1 MEEIQIAAM
10 RGRNPD
16 DPNDRGRSNG
26 KFKQRLEINR
36 NGTSNT
42 ITSVQKDNLVVEP
55 QIIQLGNIADD
66 TNKGFKNPQTGRVYS
81 DKGLVPCLNTC
92 GGGGREP
99 KVLLETPNG
108 VQPCLEF
115 TNFISKGQQNNSY
128 NRVWKPNGYCGA
140 LNCTKQM
147 EVMEPKEHLTDRKY
161 RIRKLTPRECFRL
174 MGVDDTDIDAVQQAG
189 ISNSQQYKLAGNSIV
204 VDVLYH
210 IFRKAFCKEP
220 QPLYCVKLT
229 NNMTSREPKSTVVAL
244 KLNYERKETIRLTN
258 DAFYY
263 LLEGEE
269 PLDEDN
275 LAEALHLTSLHP
287 NGFQINDGWT
297 VVEGSDLIECEII
310 PYEVEEEEICDYDE
324 YLEVAKNCHLR
335 IKHVNDN
342 KVRLWKYDVETDKQE
357 YIGEFQLHTNKF
369 GLVCFQTGP
378 QNEEF
383 RPGKAC
389 LYFLKNFKK
398 K

>member
-1 MEEIQIAAM
+1 MEEIQIGAM

-26 KFKQRLEINR
+26 KFRQKLEINR

-55 QIIQLGNIADD
+55 QIIQLGNIVDD

-81 DKGLVPCLNTC
+81 DKGLAPCLNTC

-99 KVLLETPNG
+99 KVLSET
-108 VQPCLEF
+108 E
-115 TNFISKGQQNNSY
+115 
-128 NRVWKPNGYCGA
+128 
-140 LNCTKQM
+140 KQM
-147 EVMEPKEHLTDRKY
+147 DKKY

-174 MGVDDTDIDAVQQAG
+174 MGVDDTDIDAIQQAG

-220 QPLYCVKLT
+220 QPLYCIKLT
-229 NNMTSREPKSTVVAL
+229 NNMTYREPKSTVVAM
-244 KLNYERKETIRLTN
+244 KLDYKRKETIRLTN

-263 LLEGEE
+263 LFEGEE

-275 LAEALHLTSLHP
+275 LAEALRLTSLHP
-287 NGFQINDGWT
+287 NGFQINDGW
-297 VVEGSDLIECEII
+297 VAVEGSDLIECEII

-324 YLEVAKNCHLR
+324 YLEVSKNRHLR

-357 YIGEFQLHTNKF
+357 FIGEFQLYANKF

-383 RPGKAC
+383 QPGKAC
-389 LYFLKNFKK
+389 LYFLRNFKK

>member
-1 MEEIQIAAM
+1 MEEIQIGAL

-26 KFKQRLEINR
+26 KFRQKLEINR

-55 QIIQLGNIADD
+55 QIIQLGNIVDD

-81 DKGLVPCLNTC
+81 DKGLAPSLNTC

-99 KVLLETPNG
+99 KVLSET
-108 VQPCLEF
+108 E
-115 TNFISKGQQNNSY
+115 
-128 NRVWKPNGYCGA
+128 
-140 LNCTKQM
+140 KQM
-147 EVMEPKEHLTDRKY
+147 DGKY

-174 MGVDDTDIDAVQQAG
+174 MGVDDTDIDAIQQAG

-229 NNMTSREPKSTVVAL
+229 NNMTYREPKSTVVAM
-244 KLNYERKETIRLTN
+244 KLNYKRKETIRLTN

-263 LLEGEE
+263 LFEGEE

-287 NGFQINDGWT
+287 NGFQINDGWMA
-297 VVEGSDLIECEII
+297 VEGSDLIECEII

-324 YLEVAKNCHLR
+324 YLEVSKSYHLR

-357 YIGEFQLHTNKF
+357 FIGEFQLCTNKF
-369 GLVCFQTGP
+369 GLTCFHTGP